1 MKAKKTTFLF
11 AALIAIGTIFLGCQS
26 NEKKLENSMEEVQE
40 EQKDLN
46 QAQQEAATEAKTVE
60 VNAEWNA
67 YKIEALEKIN
77 KNEIRIAELKAKKAK
92 KGELLDPLYEKRIE
106 KLEQKNAELKAKIAT
121 YESQQSDWEA
131 FKREFNH
138 DMDELGNA
146 LKDFDKDNA
155 K

>member
-1 MKAKKTTFLF
+1 MRTTKITFLF
-11 AALIAIGTIFLGCQS
+11 AALIAIGTIFIGCQS
-26 NEKKLENSMEEVQE
+26 NEKKVENSMEEVQE
-40 EQKDLN
+40 EQEDLN
-46 QAQQEAATEAKTVE
+46 QAQQEVATEAKKVE

-121 YESQQSDWEA
+121 YESEQSDWEA

>member
-1 MKAKKTTFLF
+1 MRTKNNKFLF

-26 NEKKLENSMEEVQE
+26 NEKKVENSREEVQE
-40 EQKDLN
+40 AEQDLN
-46 QAQQEAATEAKTVE
+46 QAQQEAVKETKKE
-60 VNAEWNA
+60 VVNEEWNT

-77 KNEIRIAELKAKKAK
+77 KNEIRITELKAKKAK

-106 KLEQKNAELKAKIAT
+106 NLERKNAELKAKIDK
-121 YESQQSDWEA
+121 YESEQSDWET

-138 DMDELGNA
+138 DMNELGDA
-146 LKDFDKDNA
+146 LQDFDKDNA

>member
-1 MKAKKTTFLF
+1 MRTKNNKFLI

-26 NEKKLENSMEEVQE
+26 NEKKVENSREEVQE
-40 EQKDLN
+40 EEQDLN
-46 QAQQEAATEAKTVE
+46 QAQQEAVKETKKE
-60 VNAEWNA
+60 VLNEEWNA

-77 KNEIRIAELKAKKAK
+77 KNEIRITELKAKKAK

-106 KLEQKNAELKAKIAT
+106 NLERKNAELKAKIDK
-121 YESQQSDWEA
+121 YESEQSDWET

-138 DMDELGNA
+138 DMNELGDA
-146 LKDFDKDNA
+146 LQKFDKDNA